1 MKPMCPVFSGSR
13 PHEGL
18 RGLSQVICAGLLLGS
33 FGLTPV
39 LAADLAV
46 APANPARSQAAEQSA
61 AVLARA
67 AARGDTPLSKRAN
80 FERAQA
86 SQIVHQVANWVLD
99 SGNNGRLPF
108 IIVDKTDAK
117 VFVFYADGRLRGT
130 ASALLGLALGDD
142 SVPGIGKR
150 SLANIL
156 PQERTTPAGRFVA
169 SLGRNLH
176 EGEILWVD
184 YEAAISLHPVITSNP
199 KEQRLQRL
207 ATASTLDKRISY
219 GCINVPADFFRQVV
233 KPTFKGTNG
242 IVYVLPETRSAQV
255 VFASYDVDERARL
268 ALAKAVSPVPA
279 AIDGEAGL
287 VSR

>member
-1 MKPMCPVFSGSR
+1 MCPVISGSR
-13 PHEGL
+13 SPVGL
-18 RGLSQVICAGLLLGS
+18 RGLSQRICAVLLLGS
-33 FGLTPV
+33 FGFTPV

-46 APANPARSQAAEQSA
+46 APA
-61 AVLARA
+61 L
-67 AARGDTPLSKRAN
+67 GGTPHPKRPN
-80 FERAQA
+80 FEHAQA
-86 SQIVHQVANWVLD
+86 SQVVHQVADWALD

-117 VFVFYADGRLRGT
+117 VFVFYADGRLRGA

-150 SLANIL
+150 SLESIL

-176 EGEILWVD
+176 KGEILWVD

-219 GCINVPADFFRQVV
+219 GCINVPADFFKQVV
-233 KPTFKGTNG
+233 APTFKGTNG

-268 ALAKAVSPVPA
+268 ALAKAAIPAPA
-279 AIDGEAGL
+279 AIDVEAGL
-287 VSR
+287 ASH